1 MPGRLFA
8 LGDIH
13 GHPAPLDVL
22 VEAAGL
28 GPDDT
33 LVTLG
38 DYVDRGPNS
47 RRVIDRLIALESR
60 CHLVP
65 LRGNHDLMF
74 AQALEVF
81 DEDPRRLVSFWD
93 EPMLSVWA
101 RCGGLDTIESYGSL
115 EEVPPE
121 HRAFLGRL
129 ADWHETENLLFVHA
143 NYDPM
148 LPMAGQPPDLRYWTS
163 LQHHLPD
170 RHCSGKTAIVGHSSQ
185 KDGEVLDL
193 GHLICIDTYC
203 YGGGWLTL
211 LDLNSGQLW
220 QADRRGQ
227 LRTVPAT

>member
-1 MPGRLFA
+1 MPGRLLA

-13 GHPAPLDVL
+13 GYPAPLDAL
-22 VEAAGL
+22 VEAAQI

-60 CHLVP
+60 CRLVA

-74 AQALEVF
+74 TEALNIL
-81 DEDPRRLVSFWD
+81 DEDSTRFAEFWN
-93 EPMLSVWA
+93 EPLLRIWA
-101 RCGGLDTIESYGSL
+101 QCGGFDTIESYGSL

-121 HRAFLGRL
+121 HRAFLDRL
-129 ADWHETENLLFVHA
+129 VNWHETDNLLFMHA
-143 NYDPM
+143 NYDPL
-148 LPMAGQPPDLRYWTS
+148 LPMASQPSDLLYWTS
-163 LQHHLPD
+163 LHHSVPD
-170 RHCSGKTAIVGHSSQ
+170 RHHSGKTAIVGHSSQ

-193 GHLICIDTYC
+193 GHVICIDTYC

-211 LDLNSGQLW
+211 MDLHSGQLW